1 MSRIHD
7 SNNWFI
13 MNLLAG
19 SADIIT
25 NDEAEKIQLLKVS
38 GPDPNEEFQKELI
51 HKGYFAEEESENKLY
66 RERYLNFMDDQDREE
81 IQLFFVTNYSCNF
94 ACSYCYQEGYSN
106 PSDQLNEEIIDKFFQ
121 YIRLEFANRKKYVTL
136 FGGEPLLS
144 GEKQKKLIRYFLE
157 KANEINLEVCI
168 VTNGY
173 TLTEY
178 LDILSIA
185 KIREVQITLDGTSEI
200 HNKRR
205 PLKDGSTTFDKVVKG
220 IDACL
225 DHNIPLN
232 LRIVVDKENI
242 TDLASLARFAIDKGW
257 TLEPGFKTQIGRNY
271 ELHFC
276 QSSPEKLFDRLTLYQ
291 SLYNLIKEYPY
302 IQEFYKP
309 SYSVAKFLSENSSL
323 PDPLFDSC
331 PACKTEWA
339 FDYTGRIYSCTATVG
354 KENEQLGTYFPT
366 VTKKNEAIEHWQ
378 SRDITSIPQCKS
390 CNLQLA
396 CGGGCGS
403 VAKNTNGEI
412 RSPNC
417 RPVKELLELGF
428 AAYF

>member
-7 SNNWFI
+7 SNKWFI
-13 MNLLAG
+13 LNLLTG
-19 SADIIT
+19 SADMLT
-25 NDEAEKIQLLKVS
+25 SEEAEKIQFLKET
-38 GPDPNEEFQKELI
+38 GADPNEKFHKELI
-51 HKGYFAEEESENKLY
+51 GKGYFVDEETEKKLF
-66 RERYLNFMDDQDREE
+66 RERYLNFLDDQSREE

-106 PSDQLNEEIIDKFFQ
+106 PTDQLNEEIIDMFYQ
-121 YIRLEFANRKKYVTL
+121 YVRIEFANRRKYVTL

-157 KANEINLEVCI
+157 KANENNLEVCI

-173 TLTEY
+173 TLTQY
-178 LDILSIA
+178 LEILSIA
-185 KIREVQITLDGTSEI
+185 KIREIQITLDGTGEI

-205 PLKDGSTTFDKVVKG
+205 PLKDGSATFDKVVKG

-242 TDLASLARFAIDKGW
+242 TDLPSLARFAIDKGW
-257 TLEPGFKTQIGRNY
+257 TVEPGFKTQIGRNY

-276 QSSPEKLFDRLTLYQ
+276 QNSPEKLFDRL
-291 SLYNLIKEYPY
+291 SLYHSLFSLIKEYPH
-302 IQEFYKP
+302 IKEFYKP
-309 SYSVAKFLSENSSL
+309 SYSVAKFISENNSL

-354 KENEQLGTYFPT
+354 KENEQLGTFFPT
-366 VTKKNEAIEHWQ
+366 VTMKSEAIEHWQ
-378 SRDITSIPQCKS
+378 CRDIKSIPGCKS

-403 VAKNTNGEI
+403 VAKNTNGDI
-412 RSPNC
+412 LSPNC

-428 AAYF
+428 ASYF